1 MARFKIAMVRLSS
14 WFAAP
19 ALVIISS
26 CLPAHAQVYPNR
38 PVRVV
43 VPQSA
48 GGGLDVVVRLM
59 AQELSQKWGQQIV
72 VDNRPGANGIIGLE
86 AVAKSKPDGYTIL
99 AGFPS
104 PLTVNPHVYKTLPY
118 DTFRDFAPITQLVTN
133 TLLLVVN
140 PHLPVRNVKELV
152 ALARSRPGQVVYGSF
167 GIGNLTHLANELLS
181 GETGVKMTHVPYKG
195 ETPSITETIAGQVM
209 MSWATSAGAGP
220 HIHSGRLRLLA
231 TGAASRS
238 TAWPDTPTMVEL
250 GYPNVQVTGWSALL
264 APAGTPQDVI
274 ERFQRDSTQYVLRPD
289 IREKLSAMGAEPV
302 GSTTAAFAT
311 FIKVEYDKWG
321 RVVKQAGIYHSQ

>member
-1 MARFKIAMVRLSS
+1 MVL
-14 WFAAP
+14 WWVAATL
-19 ALVIISS
+19 AVVAS
-26 CLPAHAQVYPNR
+26 CLPAHAQNYPIKPIR
-38 PVRVV
+38 IV

-48 GGGLDVVVRLM
+48 GGGLDVVIRLVG
-59 AQELSQKWGQQIV
+59 QELSQKWGGQVV
-72 VDNRPGANGIIGLE
+72 VDNRPGANGIIGLQD
-86 AVAKSKPDGYTIL
+86 VAKSRPDGYTIL

-133 TLLLVVN
+133 TLVLVVN
-140 PHLPVRNVKELV
+140 PHLPVRSVKELI

-167 GIGNLTHLANELLS
+167 GIGNLTHLANVLLAQ
-181 GETGVKMTHVPYKG
+181 ETGVTLTHVPYKG
-195 ETPSITETIAGQVM
+195 ETPSVTDTISGQVM

-231 TGAASRS
+231 TGGARRA
-238 TAWPDTPTMVEL
+238 TAWPDAPTMVEL

-264 APAGTPQDVI
+264 APTGAPVDVI
-274 ERFQRDSTQYVLRPD
+274 ERFQRDSAQFMLRPD
-289 IREKLSAMGAEPV
+289 IREKLSAAGAEPV
-302 GSTTAAFAT
+302 GSTVQQFAS
-311 FIKVEYDKWG
+311 FVRVEYDKWG